1 MTAKM
6 RKQNLC
12 IFIFQ
17 KLFIIAVTNDTADC
31 FVKGCLMLR
40 LSETVKKDKIS
51 ISVHNS
57 ITMNIK
63 QLLSFF
69 FHKECFFDEIQ
80 HRNLAFSSRSF
91 RGIDIKIATTLT
103 TISSKID
110 KSLIPS
116 ITLAPEHIGHFS
128 PFERALT
135 LVSHSCPQAPFHH
148 TLLFE
153 PKVILSGV
161 SGKFFSDHSG
171 ISSG

>member
-1 MTAKM
+1 MAAKM

-17 KLFIIAVTNDTADC
+17 ELFIIAVTDNTTYC

-40 LSETVKKDKIS
+40 LSKTVKKDKIS

-57 ITMNIK
+57 FTMNIK

-91 RGIDIKIATTLT
+91 RGIDIKIATTPT
-103 TISSKID
+103 TVSSMVIIYQRVINID
-110 KSLIPS
+110 NS
-116 ITLAPEHIGHFS
+116 F
-128 PFERALT
+128 
-135 LVSHSCPQAPFHH
+135 
-148 TLLFE
+148 
-153 PKVILSGV
+153 
-161 SGKFFSDHSG
+161 
-171 ISSG
+171 